1 MPDLPTGT
9 VTFLFT
15 DLEGSTRLWEQH
27 PEAMRAA
34 VSRHDELLREAFEAH
49 HGHVFKTVGDAF
61 CVAFG
66 AAPDALAAALAA
78 QLGLAGEAWGEAGPL
93 RARIALHTGTAD
105 ERGGDYYGPA
115 TNRVAR
121 LLAVSHGGQTL
132 LSQAAAGLVRDALP
146 PAATLRDLGAHR
158 LKDLQQPE
166 AVLQLVHPGLADDF
180 PPLRS
185 LDALPQ
191 NLPLQLTSFVGREG
205 QLTALAGLLGTTR
218 LLTLTGAAGSGKTRL
233 ALQLAAERVEDYPE
247 GIWFIDLAALTDAA
261 LVPQT
266 VAAALSVREVPGR
279 ALLDVLTEAL
289 RPRTLLLV
297 LDNCEHLIEAC
308 AGLAERLLRACPGV
322 RVLATSREAL
332 NVAGEMA
339 WPVPALSIPDPRDLP
354 HHELA
359 LTLNQYEAVRL
370 FVDRA
375 CMAKPDFSVTNQN
388 APAVAQICH
397 QLDGVPLAIELAA
410 ARVKVMAVEQIA
422 ARLNDRF
429 RLLTGGSRT
438 ALPRHQTLRA
448 AIDWSYGLLSEPERQ
463 VLRRLSVFAGGW
475 SLEGAEAVCASEG
488 LEGWEALDMQAHLI
502 DKSLVLLEH
511 AGGGEARYRLLGTIR
526 QYAADRLVEAGEAA
540 ATRDRHFD
548 WYLALV
554 QSASPEL
561 RGPRQADWLE
571 RLEQEHD
578 NFRAALEWSVARE
591 DDGEGALRLA
601 GELGRFWYMRSYF
614 GEGSHWLEVTRAKAG
629 GAAPTLRARA
639 LRRLASLMFEQG
651 DRDQSRKLFEQALE
665 LYRELDDKS
674 GLARTLLGLGNV
686 HLFKNEYDLARGR
699 YEEGLTAAREVG
711 DAQNIAS
718 SLANLGELARMRG
731 DHEAA
736 RALYQEAFDV
746 GGEDSLQN
754 QAVNSFNLGQLALA
768 ADDVSAARGFY
779 VKSLSTASK
788 LGDRS
793 TIAYALEGMAGV
805 GLFEGQP
812 ELAGR
817 LLGAADHLRNA
828 INSPIFVTDILLYE
842 RTVAGVRAALGAEA
856 FTAARA
862 AGASLPLEQVV
873 QLALAAGSR
882 PAGTAAGADGEDSPA
897 AAGGKKTA
905 DA

>member
-1 MPDLPTGT
+1 MPELPTGT

-15 DLEGSTRLWEQH
+15 DLEGSTRLWDQH

-34 VSRHDELLREAFEAH
+34 VARHDQLLQEAFERNR
-49 HGHVFKTVGDAF
+49 GHVFKTVGDAF

-78 QLGLAGEAWGEAGPL
+78 QLALASEAWGEAGPL
-93 RARIALHTGTAD
+93 RARMALHTGTAD
-105 ERGGDYYGPA
+105 ERAGDYFGPA

-132 LSQAAAGLVRDALP
+132 LSQTASGLVRDALP
-146 PAATLRDLGAHR
+146 EAATLKGLGAHR

-166 AVLQLVHPGLADDF
+166 EVFQLVHHGLPADF

-191 NLPLQLTSFVGREG
+191 NLPLQLTSFVGRET
-205 QLTALAGLLGTTR
+205 QLATLTGLLKTTR

-233 ALQLAAERVEDYPE
+233 ALQLAAERAEDYPE
-247 GIWFIDLAALTDAA
+247 GIWFVDLAALTDPA

-279 ALLDVLTEAL
+279 PLPEVLAEAL

-308 AGLAERLLRACPGV
+308 AALTERLLRACPGV

-332 NVAGEMA
+332 NVAGEVA
-339 WPVPALSIPDPRDLP
+339 WPVPALSIPDPRELP
-354 HHELA
+354 QHELA
-359 LTLNQYEAVRL
+359 DALSQYEAVRL
-370 FVDRA
+370 FIDRA
-375 CMAKPDFSVTNQN
+375 CMAKPDFAVSNQN

-448 AIDWSYGLLSEPERQ
+448 AIDWSYGLLAEPERQ

-475 SLEGAEAVCASEG
+475 SLEAAEAVCAAEG
-488 LEGWEALDMQAHLI
+488 LEGWEALELQAHLI
-502 DKSLVLLEH
+502 DKSLVLLEQTR
-511 AGGGEARYRLLGTIR
+511 GGEARYRLLGTIR

-548 WYLALV
+548 WYLELA
-554 QSASPEL
+554 QKAAPEL
-561 RGPRQADWLE
+561 RGAQQAEWLE

-578 NFRAALEWSVARE
+578 NLRAALEWSVARE
-591 DDGEGALRLA
+591 DDGEPALRLA
-601 GELGRFWYMRSYF
+601 GELGRFWYVRSYF

-629 GAAPTLRARA
+629 GAAPSVLARA
-639 LRRLASLMFEQG
+639 LRWSAALALEQG
-651 DRDQSRKLFEQALE
+651 SRVQARKLLEQALE
-665 LYRELDDKS
+665 LLRELDDKR
-674 GLARTLLGLGNV
+674 GLARALISMGNV
-686 HLFKNEYDLARGR
+686 HLYGAEYDLARAC
-699 YEEGLTAAREVG
+699 YEEGLAAAREVG
-711 DAQNIAS
+711 DTPYMATA
-718 SLANLGELARMRG
+718 LGNLGELARLRG
-731 DHEAA
+731 DLEAA
-736 RALYQEAFDV
+736 RAFYQESLEAH
-746 GGEDSLQN
+746 GESETQGR
-754 QAVNSFNLGQLALA
+754 AVNLFNLGQLALFA
-768 ADDVSAARGFY
+768 NDAREARGMY
-779 VKSLSTASK
+779 QKSLATSVK
-788 LGDRS
+788 LGARS
-793 TIAYALEGMAGV
+793 NIAYGLEGLAGV
-805 GLFEGQP
+805 AVLEGQA
-812 ELAGR
+812 ERAGR
-817 LLGAADHLRNA
+817 LLGAAEALRKA
-828 INSPIFVTDILLYE
+828 INARIDKADLPLYE
-842 RTVAGVRAALGAEA
+842 RTLAAVDAALGNEA

-862 AGASLPLEQVV
+862 AGAALSLEKAV
-873 QLALAAGSR
+873 QLALTEDSSGSR
-882 PAGTAAGADGEDSPA
+882 PMASVGREDPA
-897 AAGGKKTA
+897 ARAGEKKEA